1 MFAHKKLLIAGGDSR
16 QLEVIRRLAGTD
28 AAIYIAGFDQWADT
42 GLERIHRVQLSEA
55 IFRECTAVILPAVGI
70 GAAGEVDA
78 PYSSE
83 ELTVTTHMLAAMP
96 AESLVITGSVN
107 AYLREACS
115 KYRLRLEE
123 VYARDDVAILN
134 SIPTAEGAVMLAI
147 QHTDITLHGA
157 SVIVLGLGRVGM
169 TLARTLKN
177 LGAAVRVGI
186 REPELQARAIEM
198 GLQPFHVNGLAEEAA
213 SADILFNTIPAI
225 VVTAGVIG
233 HMPPSALIVDLAS
246 KPGGTDFHAAEA
258 AGIKAIP
265 ALGLPGKVA
274 PRTAGRILGD
284 AIVEILKEELHSP
297 QRR

>member
-1 MFAHKKLLIAGGDSR
+1 MFAQEKLLIAGGDSR
-16 QLEVIRRLAGTD
+16 QLEVIRRLAGTG
-28 AAIYIAGFDQWADT
+28 AAVYIAGFDQWADT
-42 GLERIHRVQLSEA
+42 GLERIHRVQLTEG
-55 IFRECTAVILPAVGI
+55 IFRECSAVILPAVGI

-83 ELTVTTHMLAAMP
+83 KLTVTTNMMAAMP
-96 AESLVITGSVN
+96 AEGLVITGSVN

-115 KYRLRLEE
+115 QYRLRLAE

-147 QHTDITLHGA
+147 QHTEITLHGA

-186 REPELQARAIEM
+186 REPELHARAIEM
-198 GLQPFHVNGLAEEAA
+198 GLQPFHVDGLVEEAA
-213 SADILFNTIPAI
+213 GADILFNTVPALM
-225 VVTAGVIG
+225 VTASVIAN
-233 HMPPSALIVDLAS
+233 MSSASLIVDLAS

-258 AGIKAIP
+258 AGVKAIH
-265 ALGLPGKVA
+265 ALGLPGRVA

-284 AIVEILKEELHSP
+284 AIVEILKQEQHNP

>member
-1 MFAHKKLLIAGGDSR
+1 MFEQIKLLIVGGDNR
-16 QLEVIRRLAGTD
+16 QLEVIRRLAGTG
-28 AAIYIAGFDQWADT
+28 AAIYIAGFDQWADS
-42 GLERIHRVQLSEA
+42 GLEHIHRVQLSEA
-55 IFRECTAVILPAVGI
+55 VFRECSAVVLPGVGI

-78 PYSSE
+78 PYSLE
-83 ELTVTTHMLAAMP
+83 ELTLTTNMLAAIP
-96 AESLVITGSVN
+96 SGGLVITGSVN
-107 AYLREACS
+107 SYLREACS
-115 KYRLRLEE
+115 QYRLRLAE

-186 REPELQARAIEM
+186 REAELHARAVEM
-198 GLQPFHVNGLAEEAA
+198 GLQPFHVNGLPEEAA
-213 SADILFNTIPAI
+213 SADILFNTIPAM

-233 HMPPSALIVDLAS
+233 NMPPASLIVDLAS

-258 AGIKAIP
+258 AGVKAIP

-284 AIVEILKEELHSP
+284 AIVGILKEELHSL

>member
-1 MFAHKKLLIAGGDSR
+1 MLVHEKLLIAGGDSR
-16 QLEVIRRLAGTD
+16 QLEVIRRLAGTG
-28 AAIYIAGFDQWADT
+28 AAIYIAGFDQWADAS
-42 GLERIHRVQLSEA
+42 LEGIHRVQLSED
-55 IFRECTAVILPAVGI
+55 IFRECSAVILPAVGI
-70 GAAGEVDA
+70 GSAGEVDA

-83 ELTVTTHMLAAMP
+83 ELTVTTNMLAALP
-96 AESLVITGSVN
+96 EEGLVITGSVN
-107 AYLREACS
+107 SYLREACS
-115 KYRLRLEE
+115 RYRLRLAE

-186 REPELQARAIEM
+186 REPELHARAIEM
-198 GLQPFHVNGLAEEAA
+198 GLQPFHVDGLVEEAA
-213 SADILFNTIPAI
+213 GSDILFNTVPALM
-225 VVTAGVIG
+225 VTASVIAN
-233 HMPPSALIVDLAS
+233 MSPASLIVDLAS

-258 AGIKAIP
+258 AGVKAIH

-284 AIVEILKEELHSP
+284 AIVEILKQEQHNP

>member
-1 MFAHKKLLIAGGDSR
+1 MFAHEKLLITGGDSR
-16 QLEVIRRLAGTD
+16 QLEVIRRLAGTG
-28 AAIYIAGFDQWADT
+28 AHIYIAGFDKWPNT
-42 GLERIHRVQLSEA
+42 GHERIRHVILSEA
-55 IFRECTAVILPAVGI
+55 MFRECTAVILPAVGI
-70 GAAGEVDA
+70 GASGEVDA
-78 PYSSE
+78 PFSSA
-83 ELTVTTHMLAAMP
+83 ELAVTRDMLAAMP
-96 AESLVITGSVN
+96 ADRLIITGSVN
-107 AYLREACS
+107 PYLREACS
-115 KYRLRLEE
+115 KYRLRLAE

-177 LGAAVRVGI
+177 LGAVVRVGL
-186 REPELQARAIEM
+186 REPELRARAIEM
-198 GLQPFHVNGLAEEAA
+198 GLQPFHVDGLAEEAA
-213 SADILFNTIPAI
+213 SADILFNTIPAL
-225 VVTAGVIG
+225 VVTASVIG
-233 HMPPSALIVDLAS
+233 NMAPASLIVDLAS

-258 AGIKAIP
+258 AGVKAIA

-284 AIVEILKEELHSP
+284 AIVEILKDELQSP

>member
-1 MFAHKKLLIAGGDSR
+1 MFAHEKLLIAGGDSR
-16 QLEVIRRLAGTD
+16 QLEVIRRLAGTG
-28 AAIYIAGFDQWADT
+28 AAIYIAGFDQWAGT
-42 GLERIHRVQLSEA
+42 GLEHIHRVQLSEA
-55 IFRECTAVILPAVGI
+55 VFRECSAVILPAVGI

-83 ELTVTTHMLAAMP
+83 ELTVTTNMLAAMP
-96 AESLVITGSVN
+96 AEGLVITGSVN

-115 KYRLRLEE
+115 KYRLRLAE

-177 LGAAVRVGI
+177 LGATVRVGI

-198 GLQPFHVNGLAEEAA
+198 GLQPFHMNGLPEEAA
-213 SADILFNTIPAI
+213 SADILFSTIPDM
-225 VVTAGVIG
+225 VVTASVIAN
-233 HMPPSALIVDLAS
+233 MSTASLIVDLAS

-258 AGIKAIP
+258 AGVKAIH

-297 QRR
+297 QRL